1 MNRPAKGIAI
11 ERLRK
16 SLDKISELEQKKRG
30 SSDFNKWHRNTEV
43 AIAHTFGEESRHVS
57 EFRAIHYVPFFVG
70 DVRAQEYQSAYLN
83 GLKSAKSLLESMVE
97 EINDYWQEEIKDTP
111 SPDQED
117 PPTAT
122 RDVFVVHGRD
132 DGTRETVARFLQ
144 KLEFRPIILHEQP
157 SQGRTII
164 EKFERHVQAAF
175 AIALLMPDDVGAL
188 ASKASDL
195 KSRARQNVVFEFG
208 YFIGL
213 LGRER
218 VCAIVGNGV
227 EVPSDYDGVVYIK
240 LDDAGAWKMELV
252 REMKAAG
259 LDVDANRAL

>member
-70 DVRAQEYQSAYLN
+70 DVPAQEYQSTYLN
-83 GLKSAKSLLESMVE
+83 GLKSAKPLLESKVE
-97 EINDYWQEEIKDTP
+97 EINDYWQEEINDTP

-144 KLEFRPIILHEQP
+144 KIDFRPIILHEQP
-157 SQGRTII
+157 SHGSTII
-164 EKFERHVQAAF
+164 EKFERHVQAVF
-175 AIALLMPDDVGAL
+175 AIALFMPDDVGAL

-259 LDVDANRAL
+259 LHVDANRAL

>member
-1 MNRPAKGIAI
+1 MNRPAKDIAI
-11 ERLRK
+11 ERLQK
-16 SLDKISELEQKKRG
+16 SLDQISELEQKRG
-30 SSDFNKWHRNTEV
+30 SSDFQKWHRNTEI
-43 AIAHTFGEESRHVS
+43 AITHTFGEKSRHAS
-57 EFRAIHYVPFFVG
+57 EFRGIHYLPLIIGGTSV
-70 DVRAQEYQSAYLN
+70 QEYQSAYLR
-83 GLKSAKSLLESMVE
+83 GLLSAKSLLESMVE
-97 EINDYWQEEIKDTP
+97 EINDYWQDEIDGTP
-111 SPDQED
+111 SPGQED
-117 PPTAT
+117 RPTAT
-122 RDVFVVHGRD
+122 RDVFVIHGRD
-132 DGTRETVARFLQ
+132 NGTRETVARFLQ
-144 KLEFRPIILHEQP
+144 KLEFLPIILHEQP

-213 LGRER
+213 LGRES

-259 LDVDANRAL
+259 LNVDANRAL